1 MSNILVPYIKAGY
14 PIIYLQ
20 TAEENRAEI
29 TILEAA
35 KSCKRGLEV
44 WSHTEGFMNIGP
56 NGAEELDEETDPV
69 DSLEQLKN
77 RNPKKI
83 FVFRDLHAFMKVPKI
98 KRLIRDL
105 AKSFRQSQKTLIIV
119 SPVAEIPKELEHD
132 IALLEFS
139 LPTKEDV
146 YQTFNNLYSANKKS
160 IGTIEDDEIERI
172 VQAAMGLTTDEAEA
186 AFSKALVERS
196 AAKKAKVKDIKP
208 ISKMVLSEKAEAV
221 KKTGILEY
229 FEAAETAKDV
239 GGLQNLKTWLTIRS
253 KAFSKKARDFKLPMP
268 RGILLVGLPGC
279 GKSLSAKATSNIL
292 GVPLIRFDVG
302 RVFGGL
308 VGQSEAN
315 LRTAIQTVE
324 AVGNCVLWIDE
335 MDKAF
340 SGMGGGSTD
349 GGTSQR
355 VFGNFITWM
364 QEKTAPVFI
373 VATVN
378 RIEGL
383 PPELLR
389 KGRFDE
395 IFFVGLPSD
404 KERGEI
410 LNIHVRKYG
419 RDPGE
424 IFTGNALNGCVEAS
438 KDFSGAELEEAVVSG
453 LYSAFYKE
461 EELSAAAIEKA
472 ISQTN
477 PLAKSKSAQLDAMAQ
492 WASKNAVNASVVE
505 VSDASLG
512 GRQLDL

>member
-1 MSNILVPYIKAGY
+1 MNILVPYIKASY

-20 TAEENRAEI
+20 TAEENRGEM
-29 TILEAA
+29 TIFEAA
-35 KSCKRGLEV
+35 KKCKRGLEV
-44 WSHTEGFMNIGP
+44 WSCTEGFIEIGA
-56 NGAEELDEETDPV
+56 NGAEALDEETDPGEALQAIK
-69 DSLEQLKN
+69 D
-77 RNPKKI
+77 RPGKKI
-83 FVFRDLHAFMKVPKI
+83 FVFRDFHSFLKNPVI
-98 KRLIRDL
+98 RRLIRDI
-105 AKSFRQSQKTLIIV
+105 AKDFRQTQKTLIII
-119 SPVAEIPKELEHD
+119 SPVSEIPKELEKD
-132 IALLEFS
+132 ISLIEFD
-139 LPTKEDV
+139 LPGKEEIF
-146 YQTFNNLYSANKKS
+146 QIFNALYSGNKKK
-160 IGTIEDDEIERI
+160 IGVIEDDEIERI

-186 AFSKALVERS
+186 AFSKALVER
-196 AAKKAKVKDIKP
+196 AEAKKAGEEEVKP
-208 ISKMVLSEKAEAV
+208 ISKMVLGEKALAV

-239 GGLQNLKTWLTIRS
+239 GGLQNLKKWLMIRS

-395 IFFVGLPSD
+395 IFFVGLPST
-404 KERGEI
+404 KEREEI
-410 LNIHVRKYG
+410 LNIHVKKYG
-419 RDPGE
+419 RDPSEVFAEGVDS
-424 IFTGNALNGCVEAS
+424 CVEAS
-438 KDFSGAELEEAVVSG
+438 KDFSGAELEESIVSA

-461 EELSAAAIEKA
+461 EEISAKGIEVAIN
-472 ISQTN
+472 QTN
-477 PLAKSKSAQLDAMAQ
+477 PLAKSKSKQLDHMAA
-492 WASKNAVNASVVE
+492 WASKNAVNASVIDNPGDT
-505 VSDASLG
+505 SA